1 MEVSMGDLLIRD
13 VDEQLIRTLKSK
25 AEMNGTSLQHEA
37 KNALRRGAPLTGAER
52 GRILDQLREEL
63 GGFPKVA
70 SSGADLVRD
79 MREEEG

>member
-1 MEVSMGDLLIRD
+1 MGDLLIRD
-13 VDEQLIRTLKSK
+13 VDERLIRTLKCK

-37 KNALRRGAPLTGAER
+37 KTALKKGAPLTGEER
-52 GRILDQLREEL
+52 GRILDELRDEL